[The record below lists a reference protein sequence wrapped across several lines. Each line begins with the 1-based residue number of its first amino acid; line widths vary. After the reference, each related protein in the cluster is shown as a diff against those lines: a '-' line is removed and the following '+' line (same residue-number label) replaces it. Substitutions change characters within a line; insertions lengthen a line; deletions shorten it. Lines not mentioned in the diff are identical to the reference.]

1 MDTSVKPGQTG
12 RGRRRRWSGDQKLT
26 LLQEGQTRGAVG
38 RGLLEVCGECR
49 ADVPLE
55 AQP

>member
-12 RGRRRRWSGDQKLT
+12 RGIRRRWSSDQKLT